1 MFIRV
6 PLQHVRRQLVILIP
20 TYRPSCKD
28 IKPRREDDG
37 KDERSA
43 VPSRLEHQRDD
54 GQKNTQKR
62 RHDSRKLRALAKGSS
77 NEEGPACEGE
87 SEEEVDDEDESR
99 IGGREDA
106 ETPC

>member
-28 IKPRREDDG
+28 IKPRREDDC
-37 KDERSA
+37 KNECSA
-43 VPSRLEHQRDD
+43 VPSRLEHQGDD
-54 GQKNTQKR
+54 RQKNPQKR
-62 RHDSRKLRALAKGSS
+62 RHDSRELRALAKGSS

-87 SEEEVDDEDESR
+87 SEEEVDDEDESG
-99 IGGREDA
+99 IGG
-106 ETPC
+106 